1 MIQIKLEW
9 CPLKTSHKLQVSSVR
24 PFKVLQMIASSS
36 YIIKLSL
43 NFDISYNFGMKNL
56 VIYKTQPIPEALFDI
71 TTPLSLSLSLA

>member
-1 MIQIKLEW
+1 
-9 CPLKTSHKLQVSSVR
+9 LQVGSVR